1 VNVHAGL
8 HATLESAMIP
18 SSLDRRSLHAAY
30 AAGLAPDAVVAELFD
45 RLRTVDDPGI
55 FIHLADADELRAAAA
70 ALAPFDPERF
80 PLWGLVV
87 AVKDN
92 IDVAGMPTTAA
103 CPAFAYTPAADAHAV
118 HLLREAGALIVGK
131 TNLDQ
136 FATGL
141 VGVRTPYPVPRNAL
155 DPALVPGGSSS
166 GSAVAVAHGL
176 VSLALGTDTAGSG
189 RVPAAL
195 NGVVGWKPSL
205 GAIST
210 RGVVPACRTLD
221 CVSVFAAS
229 VDDAWHA
236 AAVLA
241 AYDAADPYA
250 RRRPMRAA
258 GGAPTSLAVGVPDAA
273 RRRVL
278 GDAAQ
283 EAAFARDLDAL
294 EALGCHLRP
303 VDFTPFEAVA
313 ALLYDGAWLA
323 ERHAAV
329 ADLLA
334 RDPDALHPTTAA
346 IIAPAARLSAV
357 DAFEDHYRL
366 AALRR
371 EIETAMEGLDLLAV
385 PSIPRLVTRAEI
397 AADPV
402 GPNRELGT
410 YTNFAN
416 LLDLCAVTLPTAPRS
431 DGGPASLTLLA
442 RGGEDGRLLPLARAL
457 AGEPA
462 PAAAPAGERLELAV
476 VGAHLSGMPLN
487 AELCAAG
494 ATLVRTVRTRPDYR
508 LFALPGTP
516 AKPGLLRVAAGGGA
530 AIEAEVWSLD
540 PAAFGRFVAAIP
552 APLGVGRVGLDDGT
566 TPAGFLVEA
575 AATTAAEDI
584 TAFRGWR
591 RYVAAQGRHPPLAR

>member
-1 VNVHAGL
+1 
-8 HATLESAMIP
+8 MIP

-30 AAGLAPDAVVAELFD
+30 AHGLSPEAVVVAVFD
-45 RLRTVDDPGI
+45 RLRAVDDPGI
-55 FIHLADADELRAAAA
+55 FLHLAAEAELRAAAD
-70 ALAPFDPERF
+70 ALPPFDPERY
-80 PLWGLVV
+80 PLWGLPA

-92 IDVAGMPTTAA
+92 IDVAGMPTTAG
-103 CPAFAYTPAADAHAV
+103 CPAFAYTPADDATCV
-118 HLLREAGALIVGK
+118 RRLREAGALILGK

-166 GSAVAVAHGL
+166 GSAVAVARGL
-176 VSLALGTDTAGSG
+176 ASFALGTDTAGSG

-221 CVSVFAAS
+221 CVSVFAGG
-229 VDDAWHA
+229 VDEAWA
-236 AAVLA
+236 VSAVLA
-241 AYDAADPYA
+241 AYDPADPYA
-250 RRRPMRAA
+250 RRRPMRARD
-258 GGAPTSLAVGVPDAA
+258 GRTVGLTLGVPAVSS
-273 RRRVL
+273 RRFF
-278 GDAAQ
+278 GDAVQ
-283 EAAFARDLDAL
+283 RAAFERDLEVL
-294 EALGCHLRP
+294 EGLGCRLRP
-303 VDFTPFEAVA
+303 LDFTPFYEVA
-313 ALLYDGAWLA
+313 ALLYEGAWLA
-323 ERHAAV
+323 ERLVAV
-329 ADLLA
+329 EDLLA
-334 RDPDALHPTTAA
+334 EQPDALHPTTAA
-346 IIAPAARLSAV
+346 VIAPAGRLSAAR
-357 DAFEDHYRL
+357 AFKDRYRL

-371 EIETAMEGLDLLAV
+371 EIETSLDGLDGLAV

-397 AADPV
+397 EADPL

-416 LLDLCAVTLPTAPRS
+416 LLDLCAVTLPTAPRA

-442 RGGEDGRLLPLARAL
+442 RGGEDGRVLPLGRVL

-462 PAAAPAGERLELAV
+462 AAASGPHDRLELAV

-487 AELCAAG
+487 PELRDAG
-494 ATLVRTVRTRPDYR
+494 ARLERRARTRPDYR

-516 AKPGLLRVAAGGGA
+516 PKPGLLRTGDAQGQP
-530 AIEAEVWSLD
+530 IEVEVWSLD

-552 APLGVGRVGLDDGT
+552 APLGVGRVRLDDGSEPT
-566 TPAGFLVEA
+566 GFLVEA
-575 AATTAAEDI
+575 AATASAEDI
-584 TAFRGWR
+584 TAFGGWR
-591 RYVAAQGRHPPLAR
+591 RYAAANAG